1 MGVPK
6 EISNKIKD
14 GLGKENIFIRIL
26 DEELKKDLLFKS
38 CVYFFLF
45 SNIVRTLTY
54 GMAVF

>member
-26 DEELKKDLLFKS
+26 DEE
-38 CVYFFLF
+38 
-45 SNIVRTLTY
+45 
-54 GMAVF
+54 